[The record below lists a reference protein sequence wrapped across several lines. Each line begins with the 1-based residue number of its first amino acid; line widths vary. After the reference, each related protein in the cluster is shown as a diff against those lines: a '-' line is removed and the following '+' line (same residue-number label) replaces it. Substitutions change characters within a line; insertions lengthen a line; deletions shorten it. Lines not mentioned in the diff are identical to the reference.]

1 MQKSTIFIVMLA
13 VIVIAVIG
21 KLFAYDYLRQGWANI
36 FSGSGTQ
43 QIVEQPVTEPPTAES
58 VTAPEIAAETTPAV
72 ETPAVE
78 TPAETPAETQPS
90 EVEKLIEQTKLNF
103 EKVTA
108 EQLTQ
113 AGFKNAKV
121 IHVTF
126 DNRIFQIVDVSD
138 ITNADTGEFNI
149 ADEKN
154 IYSVVDEMQF
164 QTQLEAEDAY
174 SVIKKR
180 ILDMPGLTIN
190 ESNQFGNASLFMND
204 PKRKANAF
212 LIVRTTNTL
221 YFYTYPKANHEF
233 IKKLIILLNQ

>member
-36 FSGSGTQ
+36 FASIGTE
-43 QIVEQPVTEPPTAES
+43 QIVEQAAETPTAET
-58 VTAPEIAAETTPAV
+58 VTAPEIAVE

-78 TPAETPAETQPS
+78 TPAETPAETVSETQPS

-103 EKVTA
+103 EKVTP

-121 IHVTF
+121 ITVTF
-126 DNRIFQIVDVSD
+126 DNRIFQIIDVSD

-154 IYSVVDEMQF
+154 IYAVVDEMQF
-164 QTQLEAEDAY
+164 QTQLEAEDSY

-190 ESNQFGNASLFMND
+190 ENNQFGNASLFMND

-233 IKKLIILLNQ
+233 VKKLIILLNQ